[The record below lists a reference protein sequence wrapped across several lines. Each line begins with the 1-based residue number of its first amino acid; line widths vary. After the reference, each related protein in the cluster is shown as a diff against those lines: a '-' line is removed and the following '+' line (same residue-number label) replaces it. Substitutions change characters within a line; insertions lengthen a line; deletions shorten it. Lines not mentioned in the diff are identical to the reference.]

1 MRNDPR
7 REKRHG
13 ESTNFTIPSGLT
25 RSNRCGADVD
35 VMSPAAGQTYAD
47 DRLQLAS
54 VLVHLGELGAGEAR
68 LLQLLTEQ
76 PQDREALSLLAK
88 IKHIRGELSAAFACW
103 AQIHTLAAE
112 GQGAH
117 MRLASMLRLAQD
129 PERGAGEFLALG
141 QNQLWRK
148 PAAVLELEGAFRLFV
163 ALRPDEARAACSRLA
178 QKSRDQDRDL
188 YKLAVLAEAWIA
200 ELAGDPARAAE
211 VLEQLG
217 NERGFAGDTDRA
229 LALVRVYEL
238 LGRAEDLE
246 KAIHVCEYLLRTLRS
261 FERVIALGRLAVLCR
276 SAGRPADADDYDR
289 QFLAAFQAGMHRP
302 AVPDAVAAAS
312 RHYLPLPSLAA
323 ARFVAAADPAE
334 ALPAIP
340 RSPEGPESPEIPAG
354 AELRGQAIAMVLA
367 DNRAGARA
375 LLERGGEVLDRKYLA
390 DLALLDGEPEHASRQ
405 FLATLAEDPDDP
417 RVIGWLLD
425 HAAGAPGAANE
436 EINAIK
442 AIRLWFA
449 QPENAARAVA
459 ALEAQIREL
468 PRRPAAWRQLAVLHG
483 WRGDEPAVRRCADRA
498 AALAAAAVR
507 QTSAVGRVLSAAVYH
522 FAGRAKGLIHEVW
535 AARKPVAPGQG
546 GFLDEIL
553 GNLTGELTQAVR
565 NAFLAVREYARAN
578 LPHLTGDI
586 LDFNYSYKVTKEDE
600 PSGGLSA
607 GLPTA
612 LAFLSVFLDRPVPQ
626 DLASS
631 GVLVTDAHDVL
642 VVRPVGEAEW
652 KVRGAYNRNLR
663 LVILPEGNRADFER
677 SIQVPRPVTA
687 ELVRFVPDL
696 DSAVK
701 LVFPDLD

>member
-1 MRNDPR
+1 
-7 REKRHG
+7 
-13 ESTNFTIPSGLT
+13 
-25 RSNRCGADVD
+25 
-35 VMSPAAGQTYAD
+35 MSPAAGQTYLD
-47 DRLQLAS
+47 ERLQLAA
-54 VLVHLGELGAGEAR
+54 VLVHIGELGAGETR

-117 MRLASMLRLAQD
+117 MRLASMLGLARD

-148 PAAVLELEGAFRLFV
+148 PAALLELEGAFRLFV

-246 KAIHVCEYLLRTLRS
+246 KSIHVCEYLLRTLRS

-276 SAGRPADADDYDR
+276 SAGRPVDADDYER

-302 AVPDAVAAAS
+302 AVADAVAAAS
-312 RHYLPLPSLAA
+312 RHYLPLPRLAA
-323 ARFVAAADPAE
+323 ARFVAGADPAE
-334 ALPAIP
+334 AVPDIP
-340 RSPEGPESPEIPAG
+340 RSPAIPEIPAG
-354 AELRGQAIAMVLA
+354 AELRREAIAMALA
-367 DNRAGARA
+367 GNRAGARA
-375 LLERGGEVLDRKYLA
+375 LFERGGEVLDRKYLA
-390 DLALLDGEPEHASRQ
+390 DLALLDGEPEQASRQ
-405 FLATLAEDPDDP
+405 FLATLAEDPGDP

-425 HAAGAPGAANE
+425 HAAGAPGAASE
-436 EINAIK
+436 AIKAIK
-442 AIRLWFA
+442 AIRAHFA
-449 QPENAARAVA
+449 QPETAARAAA
-459 ALEAQIREL
+459 ALEAQIRES

-483 WRGDEPAVRRCADRA
+483 LRGDEPAVRRCADRA
-498 AALAAAAVR
+498 AALAAAEAR
-507 QTSAVGRVLSAAVYH
+507 RTSAVGRVLSAAVYH

-553 GNLTGELTQAVR
+553 GNLTAELTQAVR
-565 NAFLAVREYARAN
+565 NTFLAVREYARAN

-677 SIQVPRPVTA
+677 SIQVPRPVST
-687 ELVRFVPDL
+687 ELVKFVPDL
-696 DSAVK
+696 DSAVR
-701 LVFPDLD
+701 LVFADLD

>member
-1 MRNDPR
+1 M
-7 REKRHG
+7 E
-13 ESTNFTIPSGLT
+13 L
-25 RSNRCGADVD
+25 
-35 VMSPAAGQTYAD
+35 MSPAAGHAGLD
-47 DRLQLAS
+47 EGLRLVS
-54 VLVHLGELGAGEAR
+54 VLVEIGELGAGETR
-68 LLQLLTEQ
+68 LLQLLAEQ

-103 AQIHTLAAE
+103 AQVHTLAAE

-148 PAAVLELEGAFRLFV
+148 PAALLELEGAFRLFV
-163 ALRPDEARAACSRLA
+163 ALRPDEARAACARLA
-178 QKSRDQDRDL
+178 QKSREQDRDL

-217 NERGFAGDTDRA
+217 NERGFGGDTDRA

-261 FERVIALGRLAVLCR
+261 FERVIALGRLAVLCC
-276 SAGRPADADDYDR
+276 SAGRQADADDYDR

-302 AVPDAVAAAS
+302 TLADAVAAAA
-312 RHYLPLPSLAA
+312 RHYLPLPRLAA
-323 ARFVAAADPAE
+323 ARFVAGADPAAAPAE
-334 ALPAIP
+334 MAEIREIPEIPALP
-340 RSPEGPESPEIPAG
+340 PAG
-354 AELRGQAIAMVLA
+354 AELRHQAIAMALA
-367 DNRAGARA
+367 GNRAGARA

-390 DLALLDGEPEHASRQ
+390 DLALLDGKPEQASRK
-405 FLATLAEDPDDP
+405 FLATLSEDPDDP

-425 HAAGAPGAANE
+425 QAAGAAGSAGE
-436 EINAIK
+436 
-442 AIRLWFA
+442 AIRRHFA
-449 QPENAARAVA
+449 QPGHAARAVA
-459 ALEAQIREL
+459 ALEALNRES

-483 WRGDEPAVRRCADRA
+483 LRGDEAAVRRCADRA
-498 AALAAAAVR
+498 AALAAAEAR
-507 QTSAVGRVLSAAVYH
+507 RTSAVGRVLSAAVYH

-535 AARKPVAPGQG
+535 AARKPVAPGHG

-553 GNLTGELTQAVR
+553 GNLTSELTQAVR
-565 NAFLAVREYARAN
+565 NSFLAVREYARAN

-631 GVLVTDAHDVL
+631 GALVTDAHDVL

-663 LVILPEGNRADFER
+663 LVILPDGNRADFER
-677 SIQVPRPVTA
+677 SIQVPRPVSA

-701 LVFPDLD
+701 IVFPDLD

>member
-1 MRNDPR
+1 M
-7 REKRHG
+7 
-13 ESTNFTIPSGLT
+13 
-25 RSNRCGADVD
+25 
-35 VMSPAAGQTYAD
+35 
-47 DRLQLAS
+47 QLAA
-54 VLVHLGELGAGEAR
+54 VLVHIGELGAGETR

-117 MRLASMLRLAQD
+117 MRLASMLGLARD

-148 PAAVLELEGAFRLFV
+148 PAALLELEGAFRLFV

-276 SAGRPADADDYDR
+276 SAGRPVDADDYER

-302 AVPDAVAAAS
+302 AVADAVAAAS
-312 RHYLPLPSLAA
+312 RHYLPLPRLAA
-323 ARFVAAADPAE
+323 ARFVAGADPAE
-334 ALPAIP
+334 AVPDIP
-340 RSPEGPESPEIPAG
+340 RSPAIPEIPAG
-354 AELRGQAIAMVLA
+354 AELRREAIAMALA
-367 DNRAGARA
+367 GNRAGARA
-375 LLERGGEVLDRKYLA
+375 LFERGGEVLDRKYLA
-390 DLALLDGEPEHASRQ
+390 DLALLDGEPEQASRQ
-405 FLATLAEDPDDP
+405 FLATLAEDPGDP

-425 HAAGAPGAANE
+425 HAAGAPGAASE
-436 EINAIK
+436 AIKAIK
-442 AIRLWFA
+442 AIRAHFA
-449 QPENAARAVA
+449 QPETAARAAA
-459 ALEAQIREL
+459 ALEAQIRES

-483 WRGDEPAVRRCADRA
+483 LRGDEPAVRRCADRA
-498 AALAAAAVR
+498 AALAAAEAR
-507 QTSAVGRVLSAAVYH
+507 RTSAVGRVLSAAVYH

-553 GNLTGELTQAVR
+553 GNLTAELTQAVR
-565 NAFLAVREYARAN
+565 NTFLAVREYARAN

-677 SIQVPRPVTA
+677 SIQVPRPVST
-687 ELVRFVPDL
+687 ELVKFVPDL
-696 DSAVK
+696 DSAVR
-701 LVFPDLD
+701 LVFADLD

>member
-1 MRNDPR
+1 
-7 REKRHG
+7 
-13 ESTNFTIPSGLT
+13 
-25 RSNRCGADVD
+25 
-35 VMSPAAGQTYAD
+35 MSPAAGRAGID
-47 DRLQLAS
+47 ERLQLAS
-54 VLVHLGELGAGEAR
+54 VLVEIGDLGAGEASLLR
-68 LLQLLTEQ
+68 LLADQ

-88 IKHIRGELSAAFACW
+88 LKHIRGELSAAFACW
-103 AQIHTLAAE
+103 AQIHTLAPE

-148 PAAVLELEGAFRLFV
+148 PAALLELEGAFRLFV

-178 QKSRDQDRDL
+178 QKSREQDRDL

-211 VLEQLG
+211 ALEQLG

-229 LALVRVYEL
+229 LALLRVYEV
-238 LGRAEDLE
+238 LGRAEDIE
-246 KAIHVCEYLLRTLRS
+246 KAIHVCEYLLRTLHG
-261 FERVIALGRLAVLCR
+261 FERVSALGRLAALCR
-276 SAGRPADADDYDR
+276 AAGRQAEAVDYDQ
-289 QFLAAFQAGMHRP
+289 QFLLAFQTVMHRP
-302 AVPDAVAAAS
+302 TLADALAAAAQQ
-312 RHYLPLPSLAA
+312 YLPLPRLAA
-323 ARFVAAADPAE
+323 ASFVAGADPDPAE
-334 ALPAIP
+334 TPA
-340 RSPEGPESPEIPAG
+340 ESAEIPA
-354 AELRGQAIAMVLA
+354 QAHPRRRALSLA
-367 DNRAGARA
+367 LAGERAAARA

-390 DLALLDGEPEHASRQ
+390 DLALLEGRQ
-405 FLATLAEDPDDP
+405 EAAVRLFLGTLGEDPGDP

-425 HAAGAPGAANE
+425 HAEGGASGATAAEDGGASIRRHFKSPERAGQAA
-436 EINAIK
+436 
-442 AIRLWFA
+442 
-449 QPENAARAVA
+449 AV
-459 ALEAQIREL
+459 LEAQIRES
-468 PRRPAAWRQLAVLHG
+468 PRRPAAWRQLAVLHRL
-483 WRGDEPAVRRCADRA
+483 RGDAPEARRCAERA
-498 AALAAAAVR
+498 AALATAALR
-507 QTSAVGRVLSAAVYH
+507 RESAVGRVLSAAVYH

-553 GNLTGELTQAVR
+553 GNLTSELTQAVR
-565 NAFLAVREYARAN
+565 NTFLAVREYARAN

-586 LDFNYSYKVTKEDE
+586 LDFNYSFKVTKEDE

-631 GVLVTDAHDVL
+631 GMLVTDAHDVL

-663 LVILPEGNRADFER
+663 LVILPEGNRADLER
-677 SIQVPRPVTA
+677 SIQVPRPISA
-687 ELVRFVPDL
+687 QLVRFVPDL
-696 DSAVK
+696 DSAVR
-701 LVFPDLD
+701 LVFPDVE

>member
-1 MRNDPR
+1 
-7 REKRHG
+7 
-13 ESTNFTIPSGLT
+13 
-25 RSNRCGADVD
+25 
-35 VMSPAAGQTYAD
+35 MSPTAGQTYPD
-47 DRLQLAS
+47 ERLQLAS
-54 VLVHLGELGAGEAR
+54 VLVHLGELGAGESR

-246 KAIHVCEYLLRTLRS
+246 KAIHVCEYLLRALHS

-276 SAGRPADADDYDR
+276 SVGRQADADDYDR

-302 AVPDAVAAAS
+302 AVADAVAAAA
-312 RHYLPLPSLAA
+312 RHYLPLPRLAA

-340 RSPEGPESPEIPAG
+340 RSPENPENPENPEGPEVPAG
-354 AELRGQAIAMVLA
+354 AELRGQAIALILA
-367 DNRAGARA
+367 GHRAGARA
-375 LLERGGEVLDRKYLA
+375 LFARGGEVLDRKYLA
-390 DLALLDGEPEHASRQ
+390 DLALLDGEPEQASRQ

-425 HAAGAPGAANE
+425 HAAGAPAASRE
-436 EINAIK
+436 AIK
-442 AIRLWFA
+442 AIRGHFA
-449 QPENAARAVA
+449 RPENAARAVA
-459 ALEAQIREL
+459 ALEAQIRES

-483 WRGDEPAVRRCADRA
+483 WRGDETAVRRCTDRA
-498 AALAAAAVR
+498 AALATAEAR
-507 QTSAVGRVLSAAVYH
+507 RTSAVGRVLSAAVYH

-553 GNLTGELTQAVR
+553 GNLTAELTQAVR

-663 LVILPEGNRADFER
+663 LVILPEGNRPDFER

>member
-1 MRNDPR
+1 M
-7 REKRHG
+7 
-13 ESTNFTIPSGLT
+13 
-25 RSNRCGADVD
+25 
-35 VMSPAAGQTYAD
+35 
-47 DRLQLAS
+47 QLAC
-54 VLVHLGELGAGEAR
+54 VLVHVGELGAGETR
-68 LLQLLTEQ
+68 LLQLLAEQ

-103 AQIHTLAAE
+103 AQIHTLAAG

-148 PAAVLELEGAFRLFV
+148 PAALLELEGAFRLFV

-261 FERVIALGRLAVLCR
+261 FERVVALGRLAVLCR
-276 SAGRPADADDYDR
+276 SAGRQPDADDYER

-302 AVPDAVAAAS
+302 TLADAVAAAS
-312 RHYLPLPSLAA
+312 RHYLPLPRLAA
-323 ARFVAAADPAE
+323 ARFVAGADPSD
-334 ALPAIP
+334 ALPEVP
-340 RSPEGPESPEIPAG
+340 GSPEIPEAAG
-354 AELRGQAIAMVLA
+354 DVELRRQAIAMAL
-367 DNRAGARA
+367 DGHRAGARA
-375 LLERGGEVLDRKYLA
+375 LFERGGEVLDRKYLA
-390 DLALLDGEPEHASRQ
+390 DLALLDGQPEQASRQ

-425 HAAGAPGAANE
+425 HAAGAPGDATE
-436 EINAIK
+436 AIH
-442 AIRLWFA
+442 AIRGHFA
-449 QPENAARAVA
+449 QPETASRAVA
-459 ALEAQIREL
+459 ALEAQIRES

-483 WRGDEPAVRRCADRA
+483 LRGDEPAVRRCADRA
-498 AALAAAAVR
+498 AALAAAEAR
-507 QTSAVGRVLSAAVYH
+507 RASAVGRVLSAAVYH

-553 GNLTGELTQAVR
+553 GNLTAELTQAVR
-565 NAFLAVREYARAN
+565 NTFLAVREYARAN

-626 DLASS
+626 DLATS
-631 GVLVTDAHDVL
+631 GAVVTDAHDVL

-663 LVILPEGNRADFER
+663 LVILPEGNRPDFER
-677 SIQVPRPVTA
+677 SIQVPRPVSA
-687 ELVRFVPDL
+687 ELVSFVPDL

>member
-1 MRNDPR
+1 
-7 REKRHG
+7 
-13 ESTNFTIPSGLT
+13 
-25 RSNRCGADVD
+25 
-35 VMSPAAGQTYAD
+35 MSPAAGQTYPD
-47 DRLQLAS
+47 ERLQLAS
-54 VLVHLGELGAGEAR
+54 VLVHVGELGAGEAR

-188 YKLAVLAEAWIA
+188 YKLAVLADAWIA

-217 NERGFAGDTDRA
+217 NERGFGGDTDRA

-276 SAGRPADADDYDR
+276 SAGRQADADDYDR

-302 AVPDAVAAAS
+302 AVADAVAAAS
-312 RHYLPLPSLAA
+312 RHYLPLPRLAA

-334 ALPAIP
+334 ALPESP
-340 RSPEGPESPEIPAG
+340 RSPESPESREIPAG
-354 AELRGQAIAMVLA
+354 AERRRQALAMVLA
-367 DNRAGARA
+367 GNRAGARA
-375 LLERGGEVLDRKYLA
+375 LFERGGEVLDRKYLA
-390 DLALLDGEPEHASRQ
+390 DLALLDGEPEQASRQ
-405 FLATLAEDPDDP
+405 FLATLANDPGDPDDP

-425 HAAGAPGAANE
+425 HAAAGAPGDATAAINA
-436 EINAIK
+436 INAIK
-442 AIRLWFA
+442 AIRGWFA

-459 ALEAQIREL
+459 ALEAQIRES

-498 AALAAAAVR
+498 AALAAAEAR
-507 QTSAVGRVLSAAVYH
+507 RTSAVGRVLSAAVYH

-553 GNLTGELTQAVR
+553 GNLTAELTQAVR

-663 LVILPEGNRADFER
+663 LVILPEGNRPDFER
-677 SIQVPRPVTA
+677 SIQVPRPVST

>member
-1 MRNDPR
+1 
-7 REKRHG
+7 
-13 ESTNFTIPSGLT
+13 
-25 RSNRCGADVD
+25 
-35 VMSPAAGQTYAD
+35 MSPAAGQTCLD
-47 DRLQLAS
+47 ERLQLAS
-54 VLVHLGELGAGEAR
+54 VLVHVGELGAGEAR
-68 LLQLLTEQ
+68 LLQLLAEQ

-148 PAAVLELEGAFRLFV
+148 PAALLELEGAFRLFV

-188 YKLAVLAEAWIA
+188 YKLAILAEAWIA
-200 ELAGDPARAAE
+200 ELAGDAPRAAE

-276 SAGRPADADDYDR
+276 SAGRQADADDYDR

-302 AVPDAVAAAS
+302 TLADAVAAAA
-312 RHYLPLPSLAA
+312 RHYLPLARLVA
-323 ARFVAAADPAE
+323 ARFVAGADPAE
-334 ALPAIP
+334 TLPEI
-340 RSPEGPESPEIPAG
+340 PEIPAG
-354 AELRGQAIAMVLA
+354 AALRRQALAMALTG
-367 DNRAGARA
+367 NRAGARA
-375 LLERGGEVLDRKYLA
+375 LFERAGEVLDRKYLA
-390 DLALLDGEPEHASRQ
+390 DLALLDGKPEQASRQ
-405 FLATLAEDPDDP
+405 YLATLANDPGDPDDP

-425 HAAGAPGAANE
+425 HAAAGVPGDAASE
-436 EINAIK
+436 AMDAIK
-442 AIRLWFA
+442 AIRAYFA
-449 QPENAARAVA
+449 QPENAARAAA
-459 ALEAQIREL
+459 ALEAQIRES

-483 WRGDEPAVRRCADRA
+483 LRGDEAAVRRCADRA
-498 AALAAAAVR
+498 AALATAEAR
-507 QTSAVGRVLSAAVYH
+507 RTSAVGRVLSAAVYH

-535 AARKPVAPGQG
+535 AARKPVAPGHG

-553 GNLTGELTQAVR
+553 GNLTAELTQAVR
-565 NAFLAVREYARAN
+565 NTFLAVREYARAN

-663 LVILPEGNRADFER
+663 LVILPEGNRPDFER
-677 SIQVPRPVTA
+677 SIQVPRSVST

>member
-1 MRNDPR
+1 
-7 REKRHG
+7 
-13 ESTNFTIPSGLT
+13 
-25 RSNRCGADVD
+25 
-35 VMSPAAGQTYAD
+35 MSPAAGQAYPD
-47 DRLQLAS
+47 ERLQLAS
-54 VLVHLGELGAGEAR
+54 VLVDIGELGAGEAR

-88 IKHIRGELSAAFACW
+88 IKHMRGELSAAFACW

-148 PAAVLELEGAFRLFV
+148 PAALLELEGAFRLFV

-217 NERGFAGDTDRA
+217 NERGFGGDTDRA

-276 SAGRPADADDYDR
+276 SAGRQADADDYER

-302 AVPDAVAAAS
+302 ALADAVAAAA
-312 RHYLPLPSLAA
+312 RHYLPLPRLAA
-323 ARFVAAADPAE
+323 ARFVAGAEPAE
-334 ALPAIP
+334 IH
-340 RSPEGPESPEIPAG
+340 PEIPAG
-354 AELRGQAIAMVLA
+354 AELRRQAIAMALA
-367 DNRAGARA
+367 GNRAGARA
-375 LLERGGEVLDRKYLA
+375 LFERGGEVLDRKYLA
-390 DLALLDGEPEHASRQ
+390 DLALLDGEPEQASRQ
-405 FLATLAEDPDDP
+405 FLATLAGDPDDP

-425 HAAGAPGAANE
+425 RAAGAPGDASQ
-436 EINAIK
+436 AIK
-442 AIRLWFA
+442 AIRRHFA
-449 QPENAARAVA
+449 QPENAARAAA
-459 ALEAQIREL
+459 ALEAQVRES

-483 WRGDEPAVRRCADRA
+483 LRGDEAAVRRSADRA
-498 AALAAAAVR
+498 AALAAAEAR
-507 QTSAVGRVLSAAVYH
+507 RTSAVGRVLSAAVYH

-535 AARKPVAPGQG
+535 AARKPVAPGHG

-553 GNLTGELTQAVR
+553 GNLTAELTQAVR
-565 NAFLAVREYARAN
+565 NTFLAVREYARAN

-677 SIQVPRPVTA
+677 SIQVPRPVSA

-701 LVFPDLD
+701 LVFGDLD

>member
-1 MRNDPR
+1 M
-7 REKRHG
+7 
-13 ESTNFTIPSGLT
+13 
-25 RSNRCGADVD
+25 D
-35 VMSPAAGQTYAD
+35 VMSPAAGHTRLD
-47 DRLQLAS
+47 ERLQLAS
-54 VLVHLGELGAGEAR
+54 VLVHIGELGAGEAR

-103 AQIHTLAAE
+103 AQIHALAAE

-148 PAAVLELEGAFRLFV
+148 PAALLELEGAFRLFV
-163 ALRPDEARAACSRLA
+163 ALRPDEARAACARLA
-178 QKSRDQDRDL
+178 QKSREQDRDL

-217 NERGFAGDTDRA
+217 KERGFAGDTDRA

-276 SAGRPADADDYDR
+276 SAGRQADADDYDQ

-302 AVPDAVAAAS
+302 TLGDAVAAAS
-312 RHYLPLPSLAA
+312 RQYLPLPRHAA
-323 ARFVAAADPAE
+323 ARFLAGAAPGE
-334 ALPAIP
+334 ALPEMAEM
-340 RSPEGPESPEIPAG
+340 PERPEIPPG
-354 AELRGQAIAMVLA
+354 AELRRQAIAAALA
-367 DNRAGARA
+367 GNRAGARA

-390 DLALLDGEPEHASRQ
+390 DLALLDGKLDQAIRR
-405 FLATLAEDPDDP
+405 FLGTLAEDPDDA

-425 HAAGAPGAANE
+425 HAGAAPGDSGE
-436 EINAIK
+436 P
-442 AIRLWFA
+442 IRRHFA
-449 QPENAARAVA
+449 QAKNVQRADA
-459 ALEAQIREL
+459 ALEAQVREM

-483 WRGDEPAVRRCADRA
+483 LRGDEPAVRRCADRA
-498 AALAAAAVR
+498 AALATAEAR
-507 QTSAVGRVLSAAVYH
+507 RTSAVGRVLSAAVYH

-553 GNLTGELTQAVR
+553 GNLTSELTQAVR
-565 NAFLAVREYARAN
+565 NSFLAVREYARAN

-677 SIQVPRPVTA
+677 SIQVPRAVTA
-687 ELVRFVPDL
+687 ELVQFVPDL

-701 LVFPDLD
+701 LVFADLD

>member
-1 MRNDPR
+1 LD
-7 REKRHG
+7 
-13 ESTNFTIPSGLT
+13 LT
-25 RSNRCGADVD
+25 
-35 VMSPAAGQTYAD
+35 SPAAGHAGLD
-47 DRLQLAS
+47 ERLRLAS
-54 VLVHLGELGAGEAR
+54 VLVEIGELGAGETR
-68 LLQLLTEQ
+68 LLQLLAEQ

-148 PAAVLELEGAFRLFV
+148 PAALLELEGAFRLFV
-163 ALRPDEARAACSRLA
+163 ALRPDEARAACARLA
-178 QKSRDQDRDL
+178 QKSREQDRDL

-217 NERGFAGDTDRA
+217 NERGFGGDTDRA

-302 AVPDAVAAAS
+302 TLADAVAAAA
-312 RHYLPLPSLAA
+312 RHYLPLPRLAA
-323 ARFVAAADPAE
+323 ARFVADAGDDPAAVPAE
-334 ALPAIP
+334 MTEIGELPAI
-340 RSPEGPESPEIPAG
+340 REIPAIPPAG
-354 AELRGQAIAMVLA
+354 AELRRQAIAMALA
-367 DNRAGARA
+367 GNRAGARA
-375 LLERGGEVLDRKYLA
+375 LFERGGEVLDRKYLA
-390 DLALLDGEPEHASRQ
+390 DLALLDGKPEQASRK

-425 HAAGAPGAANE
+425 QAASAAGAAGE
-436 EINAIK
+436 
-442 AIRLWFA
+442 AIRRHFA
-449 QPENAARAVA
+449 QPEHAARAVA
-459 ALEAQIREL
+459 ALEALNRES

-483 WRGDEPAVRRCADRA
+483 LRGDQAAVRRCADRA
-498 AALAAAAVR
+498 VALATAEAR
-507 QTSAVGRVLSAAVYH
+507 RTSAVGRVLSAAVYH
-522 FAGRAKGLIHEVW
+522 FASRAKGLIHEVW
-535 AARKPVAPGQG
+535 AARKPVAPGHG

-553 GNLTGELTQAVR
+553 GNLTSELTQAVR
-565 NAFLAVREYARAN
+565 NSFLAVREYARAN
-578 LPHLTGDI
+578 LPHLTVDI

-677 SIQVPRPVTA
+677 SIQVPRAVST

-701 LVFPDLD
+701 IVFPDLD

>member
-1 MRNDPR
+1 
-7 REKRHG
+7 
-13 ESTNFTIPSGLT
+13 
-25 RSNRCGADVD
+25 
-35 VMSPAAGQTYAD
+35 MSPATGQTYLD
-47 DRLQLAS
+47 ERLQLAA
-54 VLVHLGELGAGEAR
+54 VLVHVGELGAGETR

-103 AQIHTLAAE
+103 AQIHALAAE

-148 PAAVLELEGAFRLFV
+148 PAALLELEGAFRLFV

-302 AVPDAVAAAS
+302 AVADAVAAAS
-312 RHYLPLPSLAA
+312 RCYLPLPRLAA
-323 ARFVAAADPAE
+323 AHFVGGADPAE
-334 ALPAIP
+334 AVPEIP
-340 RSPEGPESPEIPAG
+340 RSPEIPEIPAG
-354 AELRGQAIAMVLA
+354 ADLRRQAIAMALA
-367 DNRAGARA
+367 GNRAGARA
-375 LLERGGEVLDRKYLA
+375 LFARGGEVLDRKYLA
-390 DLALLDGEPEHASRQ
+390 DLALLDGEPEQASRQ

-425 HAAGAPGAANE
+425 HAAGAPGDANE
-436 EINAIK
+436 EIKAIKAIK
-442 AIRLWFA
+442 AIRGWFA
-449 QPENAARAVA
+449 QPENGARAAA
-459 ALEAQIREL
+459 ALEAQIREP
-468 PRRPAAWRQLAVLHG
+468 PRRPAAWRQRAGLPG
-483 WRGDEPAVRRCADRA
+483 WRGDEAAVRRCADRA
-498 AALAAAAVR
+498 AALAAAEAR
-507 QTSAVGRVLSAAVYH
+507 RTSAVGRVLSAAVYH

-553 GNLTGELTQAVR
+553 GNLTAELTQAVR
-565 NAFLAVREYARAN
+565 NTFLAVREYARAN

-663 LVILPEGNRADFER
+663 LVILPDGNRADFER
-677 SIQVPRPVTA
+677 SIQVPRPVSA
-687 ELVRFVPDL
+687 ELVKFVPDL
-696 DSAVK
+696 DSAVRV
-701 LVFPDLD
+701 VFPDLD

>member
-1 MRNDPR
+1 MDV
-7 REKRHG
+7 
-13 ESTNFTIPSGLT
+13 TI
-25 RSNRCGADVD
+25 
-35 VMSPAAGQTYAD
+35 PAAGQTYPD
-47 DRLQLAS
+47 ERLQLAS

-188 YKLAVLAEAWIA
+188 YKLAVLADAWIA

-217 NERGFAGDTDRA
+217 NERGFGGDTDRA

-276 SAGRPADADDYDR
+276 SAGRQADADDYDR
-289 QFLAAFQAGMHRP
+289 QFLAAFQAGMQRP
-302 AVPDAVAAAS
+302 AVADAVAAAS
-312 RHYLPLPSLAA
+312 RLYLPLPRLAA
-323 ARFVAAADPAE
+323 ARFVAADPAE
-334 ALPAIP
+334 APAETP
-340 RSPEGPESPEIPAG
+340 RSPEGSERPEIPAS
-354 AELRGQAIAMVLA
+354 AELRRQAIAMVLA
-367 DNRAGARA
+367 GNRAGARA
-375 LLERGGEVLDRKYLA
+375 LFERGGEVLDRKYLG
-390 DLALLDGEPEHASRQ
+390 DLALLDGEPEQASRQ
-405 FLATLAEDPDDP
+405 FLATLAADPDDP

-425 HAAGAPGAANE
+425 HAAGAPGGANE
-436 EINAIK
+436 EIKAIK

-459 ALEAQIREL
+459 ALEAQIRES

-498 AALAAAAVR
+498 AALAAAEAR
-507 QTSAVGRVLSAAVYH
+507 RTSAVGRVLSAAVYH

-553 GNLTGELTQAVR
+553 GNLTAELTQAVR
-565 NAFLAVREYARAN
+565 NSFLAVREYARAT

-663 LVILPEGNRADFER
+663 LVILPEGNRPDFER

-701 LVFPDLD
+701 LVFADLD

>member
-1 MRNDPR
+1 
-7 REKRHG
+7 
-13 ESTNFTIPSGLT
+13 LT
-25 RSNRCGADVD
+25 HYCVDVD
-35 VMSPAAGQTYAD
+35 VMSPAAGQTYPD

-68 LLQLLTEQ
+68 LLQLLAER

-302 AVPDAVAAAS
+302 AVADAVAAAS
-312 RHYLPLPSLAA
+312 LCYLPLPSLAA
-323 ARFVAAADPAE
+323 ARFVAGADPAE
-334 ALPAIP
+334 APPEIP
-340 RSPEGPESPEIPAG
+340 RSPESLERPEVPAG
-354 AELRGQAIAMVLA
+354 AEPRGQAIAMVLA
-367 DNRAGARA
+367 GNRAGARA
-375 LLERGGEVLDRKYLA
+375 LFARGGEVLDRKYLA
-390 DLALLDGEPEHASRQ
+390 DLALLDGEPEQASRQ

-425 HAAGAPGAANE
+425 HAAGAAGDASK
-436 EINAIK
+436 EINAIDAIN
-442 AIRLWFA
+442 AIRGHFA
-449 QPENAARAVA
+449 QPENAARAAA
-459 ALEAQIREL
+459 ALEARIREL
-468 PRRPAAWRQLAVLHG
+468 PRRPAPWRQLAVLHG
-483 WRGDEPAVRRCADRA
+483 WRGDEAAVRRCADRA
-498 AALAAAAVR
+498 AALAAAEVR

-535 AARKPVAPGQG
+535 AARKPVTPGQG

-553 GNLTGELTQAVR
+553 GNLTAELTQAVR
-565 NAFLAVREYARAN
+565 NGFLAVREYARAN

-612 LAFLSVFLDRPVPQ
+612 LAFLSVFLDRPVAQ

-663 LVILPEGNRADFER
+663 LVILPEGNRADFDR
-677 SIQVPRPVTA
+677 STQVPRPVTA

>member
-1 MRNDPR
+1 
-7 REKRHG
+7 
-13 ESTNFTIPSGLT
+13 
-25 RSNRCGADVD
+25 
-35 VMSPAAGQTYAD
+35 MSPAAPRAGLD
-47 DRLQLAS
+47 ERLQLCS
-54 VLVHLGELGAGEAR
+54 VLVELGDLGAGEAV
-68 LLQLLTEQ
+68 LLKLLADQ

-103 AQIHTLAAE
+103 AQVHALAAE
-112 GQGAH
+112 VQGAH

-148 PAAVLELEGAFRLFV
+148 PAALLELEGAFRLFV

-211 VLEQLG
+211 ILEQLG

-238 LGRAEDLE
+238 LGRGEDLE
-246 KAIHVCEYLLRTLRS
+246 KAIHVCEYLLRTLRG
-261 FERVIALGRLAVLCR
+261 FERVSALGRLAALCR
-276 SAGRPADADDYDR
+276 AAGREAEAADYDQ
-289 QFLAAFQAGMHRP
+289 QFLLAFQARMHRP
-302 AVPDAVAAAS
+302 ALADALAAAS
-312 RHYLPLPSLAA
+312 RHYLPLQRLAA
-323 ARFVAAADPAE
+323 ASFVAGAAADPLAVPE
-334 ALPAIP
+334 ETHP
-340 RSPEGPESPEIPAG
+340 RSRALGLALAG
-354 AELRGQAIAMVLA
+354 E
-367 DNRAGARA
+367 RAAARA
-375 LLERGGEVLDRKYLA
+375 LLEQGGEVLDRKYLA
-390 DLALLDGEPEHASRQ
+390 DLALLDGQQAAAVR
-405 FLATLAEDPDDP
+405 LYLGALVDDPGDP

-425 HAAGAPGAANE
+425 HAGGAPAAPGDAVVAPDAGAADT
-436 EINAIK
+436 
-442 AIRLWFA
+442 
-449 QPENAARAVA
+449 A
-459 ALEAQIREL
+459 ALIRAHFTPPERSRAAAAVL
-468 PRRPAAWRQLAVLHG
+468 EGQVRESPRRPAAWRQLAVLHRL
-483 WRGDEPAVRRCADRA
+483 RGDEPEARRCAERA
-498 AALAAAAVR
+498 AALAAAAAR
-507 QTSAVGRVLSAAVYH
+507 RESAVGRVLSAAVYH

-553 GNLTGELTQAVR
+553 GNLTSELTQAVR
-565 NAFLAVREYARAN
+565 NTFLAVREYTRAN

-586 LDFNYSYKVTKEDE
+586 LDFNYSFKVTKEDE

-626 DLASS
+626 DLAAS
-631 GVLVTDAHDVL
+631 GMLVTDAHDVL

-663 LVILPEGNRADFER
+663 LVILPEGNRADLER
-677 SIQVPRPVTA
+677 SVQVPRPVSA
-687 ELVRFVPDL
+687 RLVRFVPEL
-696 DSAVK
+696 DSAVR
-701 LVFPDLD
+701 LVFGDLE

>member
-1 MRNDPR
+1 
-7 REKRHG
+7 
-13 ESTNFTIPSGLT
+13 
-25 RSNRCGADVD
+25 
-35 VMSPAAGQTYAD
+35 MSPAAGQTYPD
-47 DRLQLAS
+47 ERLQLAS
-54 VLVHLGELGAGEAR
+54 VLVHVGELGAGEAR

-261 FERVIALGRLAVLCR
+261 FERVIALGRLALLCR

-302 AVPDAVAAAS
+302 AAADAAAAAS
-312 RHYLPLPSLAA
+312 GHYLPLPRLAA
-323 ARFVAAADPAE
+323 AHFVVAADPAE
-334 ALPAIP
+334 VL
-340 RSPEGPESPEIPAG
+340 PESPERPEVPAG
-354 AELRGQAIAMVLA
+354 AELRRQAIAMVLA
-367 DNRAGARA
+367 GNRAGARA
-375 LLERGGEVLDRKYLA
+375 LFERGGEVLDRKYLA
-390 DLALLDGEPEHASRQ
+390 DLALLDGEPEQASRQ
-405 FLATLAEDPDDP
+405 YLATLAADPDDP

-425 HAAGAPGAANE
+425 HAAGAPGAAGE
-436 EINAIK
+436 TINAI
-442 AIRLWFA
+442 RGHFA
-449 QPENAARAVA
+449 EPENAARAIA
-459 ALEAQIREL
+459 ALEAQIRES

-498 AALAAAAVR
+498 AALAAAEAR
-507 QTSAVGRVLSAAVYH
+507 RTSAVGRVLSAAVYH

-553 GNLTGELTQAVR
+553 GNLTAELTQAVR
-565 NAFLAVREYARAN
+565 NGFLAVREYARAN

-663 LVILPEGNRADFER
+663 LVILPEGNRPDFDR
-677 SIQVPRPVTA
+677 SIQVPRPVAT